1 MTLLIDYLCVR
12 AANNAIGFIARAMKF
27 ENTAGP
33 EGEQAVALRNLG
45 DMAAFV
51 GCDIVGYQDTL
62 YAQSNRQF
70 YSECNIYGTIDF
82 IFGTSRAF
90 IQNSM
95 IIVRKPMDKQVNV
108 ITADGSVD
116 SKNLY
121 TGIVIQG
128 CQIVPE
134 KELEPVRF
142 QIGSYLGRPW
152 KQYARTVFME
162 SDIGDF
168 IHAEGWYPMKGDSYL
183 DTCYLAEYRNTG
195 PSSDISR
202 RVKWKGY
209 HGNIS
214 RDDATQFTAGEW
226 LKAGT
231 ESGSISVTEWFKG
244 FKGLHVRHYLG
255 FKH

>member
-33 EGEQAVALRNLG
+33 DGKQAVALRNLG

-70 YSECNIYGTIDF
+70 YRDCNIYGTIDF
-82 IFGTSRAF
+82 IFGTARTL
-90 IQNSM
+90 IQHSTIN
-95 IIVRKPMDKQVNV
+95 VRKPKNDQFNA
-108 ITADGSVD
+108 ITADGSED

-121 TGIVIQG
+121 AGIVIQD
-128 CQIVPE
+128 CKIVPDI
-134 KELEPVRF
+134 ELEPVRF
-142 QIGSYLGRPW
+142 QIRSYLGRPW
-152 KQYARTVFME
+152 KRYAKTVFME
-162 SDIGDF
+162 SNIGDF
-168 IHAEGWYPMKGDSYL
+168 IHPDGWEPWKRDNL
-183 DTCYLAEYRNTG
+183 DTCYLAEYNNTG
-195 PSSDISR
+195 RSSDISR

-209 HGNIS
+209 HGAIS
-214 RDDATQFTAGEW
+214 QADAIQFTAGQW

-231 ESGSISVTEWFKG
+231 ESAPLSVTEWFKG
-244 FKGLHVRHYLG
+244 FKGLHIIHYLV
-255 FKH
+255 FKP